1 VVRGKFYDF
10 AKTKTTLKP
19 GGTYAVSLGSQ
30 RTVFLVDRHA
40 EPGPTPIIGRLVR
53 LK

>member
-1 VVRGKFYDF
+1 
-10 AKTKTTLKP
+10 
-19 GGTYAVSLGSQ
+19 VSLGSQ
-30 RTVFLVDRHA
+30 RTVFLVDPHA